1 LVRVTDA
8 AIDVLEALDKPDGA
22 VLRLEPDR
30 EATGIALLVG
40 EPQVS
45 DEVVE
50 RDGADVVHV
59 ADSVSRKLDGAV
71 IDVIDS
77 SSGPRLQ
84 VRRKAS
90 RED

>member
-1 LVRVTDA
+1 M
-8 AIDVLEALDKPDGA
+8 LEALDKPDGA

-50 RDGADVVHV
+50 RDGADVLHV